1 MSVFQ
6 TAPRW
11 AAGIAVLA
19 GAGLILIGCAAP
31 QTGTDAGGSDADPG
45 ELSIALGDSI
55 TNLYP
60 GIEAGVANYWVAAA
74 TAEGLVTTDAAGNLA
89 PALATSWEQTDP
101 TTYVFQI
108 DDSAVF
114 QDGDPMT
121 MADVLTSIDVA
132 KNPETSPS
140 IVSWA
145 NVDTVEQTDDWEVTI
160 TLLEPDASF
169 IFGPSSASGL
179 FVFPE
184 SYWESAGD
192 SLGTAEALPVATGPY
207 QITEFSPDSSITLER
222 SEHWDGDESAYDT
235 INFSIIPN
243 ENTRLLAMENGDAN
257 LSLSVPIQQVDQW
270 EQSDAIDVTFAPN
283 RSYVGITFDTA
294 VAPFDDQN
302 VRDAIAHSFDRQALV
317 DQVLGGHG
325 EPATAL
331 LTPAHMETVFSP
343 EESRELLADMPQ
355 YPFDL
360 EAAADSLAK
369 SGDPDGFTVDLV
381 YPDSFPD
388 LQLSAELLK
397 QNLAEIDITLNTK
410 SITTNEWFS
419 TMGDREHGIGFMSY
433 FSTTA
438 DPAEM
443 TNWFLGPE
451 NLASFSSE
459 ELDAALAEAHEAT
472 SSEDQ
477 LLALVETNRL
487 QAEANVYAPL
497 WWGEQ
502 AIATDGSVEF
512 EGFTSYAL
520 FTTWPT
526 QLKPAA

>member
-257 LSLSVPIQQVDQW
+257 LSLSVPI
-270 EQSDAIDVTFAPN
+270 N
-283 RSYVGITFDTA
+283 R
-294 VAPFDDQN
+294 
-302 VRDAIAHSFDRQALV
+302 
-317 DQVLGGHG
+317 
-325 EPATAL
+325 
-331 LTPAHMETVFSP
+331 
-343 EESRELLADMPQ
+343 
-355 YPFDL
+355 
-360 EAAADSLAK
+360 
-369 SGDPDGFTVDLV
+369 
-381 YPDSFPD
+381 
-388 LQLSAELLK
+388 
-397 QNLAEIDITLNTK
+397 
-410 SITTNEWFS
+410 
-419 TMGDREHGIGFMSY
+419 
-433 FSTTA
+433 
-438 DPAEM
+438 
-443 TNWFLGPE
+443 
-451 NLASFSSE
+451 
-459 ELDAALAEAHEAT
+459 
-472 SSEDQ
+472 
-477 LLALVETNRL
+477 
-487 QAEANVYAPL
+487 
-497 WWGEQ
+497 
-502 AIATDGSVEF
+502 
-512 EGFTSYAL
+512 
-520 FTTWPT
+520 
-526 QLKPAA
+526 